1 MSQSNLI
8 NIFELGR
15 QANLG
20 LDRSVTYRA
29 DGTLLISLGQDQPE
43 FTRSKDESRG
53 VPLQAA
59 AIHYHPL
66 KSQSWQQVLTQ
77 LKHLSQQNL
86 PIHGLSPRWLT
97 AHQAQG
103 NLEAQLSEAGLASFS
118 LSTGEFNSSNEWL
131 AFKDWSMAMVA
142 SFVYTPE
149 TSQSQIEE
157 RVQQLSQFKN
167 IQSIVVLPV
176 GLGDRVI
183 VNALTTEGGFDAEIQ
198 AWTQIAIQKYF
209 KTVTKPRVR
218 ASWGSVGWKMA
229 QPTLAFGCNEL
240 AGWGIEEVITYGPK
254 SRPHSWIGE
263 EEVIQGILEAGR
275 QPQRLLQRAAV

>member
-1 MSQSNLI
+1 MSRSNLI

-15 QANLG
+15 QANLS

-43 FTRSKDESRG
+43 FTRTKDESRG

-66 KSQSWQQVLTQ
+66 KSQNWQQALTQ
-77 LKHLSQQNL
+77 IQHLSLQKL
-86 PIHGLSPRWLT
+86 PIHGLSPRWLA
-97 AHQAQG
+97 AHLPQG
-103 NLEAQLSEAGLASFS
+103 DLEAQLGQAGLNSLS
-118 LSTGEFNSSNEWL
+118 LSTGELNSATDWL
-131 AFKDWSMAMVA
+131 AFKDWEMPMVA
-142 SFVYTPE
+142 SFIYTPNSSE
-149 TSQSQIEE
+149 SQIDE
-157 RVQQLSQFKN
+157 RVQLLSQFKR
-167 IQSIVVLPV
+167 IESVVVLPV

-198 AWTQIAIQKYF
+198 AWTQIAIHKHW
-209 KTVTKPRVR
+209 KTPQKPRVR
-218 ASWGSVGWKMA
+218 SSWGSVGWKMA

-240 AGWGIEEVITYGPK
+240 AGWGIEEVVTYGPK

-275 QPQRLLQRAAV
+275 QPKSLLRCETQ